1 VRVDKTWS
9 IGDVDCT
16 WMQGHKKM
24 VLDGVI
30 SYFVQQDEKHTANSA
45 VEDRFVAAVHS
56 EM

>member
-1 VRVDKTWS
+1 
-9 IGDVDCT
+9 
-16 WMQGHKKM
+16 MQGHKKM